1 MSEMWKQ
8 MLRKYRRRDLSRN
21 PTRGTFTPKRVE
33 PTRGTT
39 VPSGTPQAKLD
50 KLLRLYEQGKIT
62 AEEYAE
68 EREKLGKSLEIRKKV
83 KKKRSVRYKNVLIDQ
98 ELGTE
103 VKNIQQ
109 AYTDWKRTSERLKLA
124 DIGVPGKGHSKEGGK
139 GSTSLFEHLEF
150 HVHPQKQRPGSKPQ
164 DGVWQRSLQTMESLI
179 QNEDAILDEKEHDNL
194 LVFIRRLNAMSNTK
208 GDPRNIPFKNPAA
221 IEKKGDKWVVV
232 EWNWVMGHYRTPDY
246 VRKRKRVDGSDNEQ
260 PPVDSSWYEITGNEG
275 GGKNVA
281 RPPMWQAIFSGS
293 KVVNGDKGNLFD
305 EGLLKILENFEDSL
319 EGAYLETVVIDDVG
333 NFEEKINSLSKL
345 TALKT
350 ELIKLMNDKS
360 IYRGGGHVVNYG
372 VLLDRI
378 NNRVFDSNQRTSRY
392 LRDIA
397 PELKDI
403 VGSEDIRNF
412 KINIRKP
419 ALNRLINLWIRG
431 EKKKFVPDHLGA
443 NGKPFVLSSHGGG
456 RKYEGEPW
464 SEGYNSALK
473 NSQIKKSWIE
483 SLWG

>member
-1 MSEMWKQ
+1 MSEMWKR
-8 MLRKYRRRDLSRN
+8 LLKRRRGWSHRS
-21 PTRGTFTPKRVE
+21 GTFTPRNIK
-33 PTRGTT
+33 PTKGTQT
-39 VPSGTPQAKLD
+39 VPKGTKQAKMNE
-50 KLLRLYEQGKIT
+50 LLRLYEQGKIT

-83 KKKRSVRYKNVLIDQ
+83 KKQRSVRYKNVLIDQ

-103 VKNIQQ
+103 VKSIQQ
-109 AYTDWKRTSERLKLA
+109 GYTDWKRKSEGYKLG
-124 DIGVPGKGHSKEGGK
+124 DIGVTGRGHSKEGGK

-150 HVHPQKQRPGSKPQ
+150 HVQPQKQRPGAKPQ

-179 QNEDAILDEKEHDNL
+179 QNKDAILDEKENDNL

-221 IEKKGDKWVVV
+221 LEQKGDKWVVV
-232 EWNWVMGHYRTPDY
+232 KWNWVMGHYRTPDY
-246 VRKRKRVDGSDNEQ
+246 VRKRDKVDGVKEKQSE
-260 PPVDSSWYEITGNEG
+260 VDSSWYEIAENKN
-275 GGKNVA
+275 GGKNIA

-305 EGLLKILENFEDSL
+305 EGLLKILENFKNAL

-350 ELIKLMNDKS
+350 ELIKLINDKS

-378 NNRVFDSNQRTSRY
+378 NSKVFDSNQRTSRY

-419 ALNRLINLWIRG
+419 ALNRLINLWVRG

-464 SEGYNSALK
+464 SGGYSAALK
-473 NSQIKKSWIE
+473 NSQIKKSWID

>member
-39 VPSGTPQAKLD
+39 VARGTKQAKLD
-50 KLLRLYEQGKIT
+50 ALLRLYEQGKIT

-68 EREKLGKSLEIRKKV
+68 RREELEKEYAIHKKV

-124 DIGVPGKGHSKEGGK
+124 DIGVTGKGHSKEGGK

-150 HVHPQKQRPGSKPQ
+150 HVQPQKQRPGSKPQ

-260 PPVDSSWYEITGNEG
+260 PPVDSSWY
-275 GGKNVA
+275 
-281 RPPMWQAIFSGS
+281 
-293 KVVNGDKGNLFD
+293 
-305 EGLLKILENFEDSL
+305 
-319 EGAYLETVVIDDVG
+319 
-333 NFEEKINSLSKL
+333 
-345 TALKT
+345 
-350 ELIKLMNDKS
+350 
-360 IYRGGGHVVNYG
+360 
-372 VLLDRI
+372 
-378 NNRVFDSNQRTSRY
+378 
-392 LRDIA
+392 
-397 PELKDI
+397 
-403 VGSEDIRNF
+403 
-412 KINIRKP
+412 
-419 ALNRLINLWIRG
+419 
-431 EKKKFVPDHLGA
+431 
-443 NGKPFVLSSHGGG
+443 
-456 RKYEGEPW
+456 
-464 SEGYNSALK
+464 
-473 NSQIKKSWIE
+473 
-483 SLWG
+483 

>member
-1 MSEMWKQ
+1 MWKR
-8 MLRKYRRRDLSRN
+8 MLRKRRGYKH
-21 PTRGTFTPKRVE
+21 TRGTFTPKTIK
-33 PTRGTT
+33 PTKGTT
-39 VPSGTPQAKLD
+39 VPSGTPQAQLD

-62 AEEYAE
+62 AKEYAE

-103 VKNIQQ
+103 VKNIQK
-109 AYTDWKRTSERLKLA
+109 AYTDWKRKSEGYKLQ
-124 DIGVPGKGHSKEGGK
+124 DIGVTGRGHSKEGGK

-150 HVHPQKQRPGSKPQ
+150 HVQPQKQRPGSKPQ

-208 GDPRNIPFKNPAA
+208 GDPRNIPFKNPASL
-221 IEKKGDKWVVV
+221 EKKGDKWVVV
-232 EWNWVMGHYRTPDY
+232 KWNWVMGHYRTPDY
-246 VRKRKRVDGSDNEQ
+246 VRKREKVDGVEEKQSA
-260 PPVDSSWYEITGNEG
+260 VDSSWYEIAENKD

-305 EGLLKILENFEDSL
+305 EGLLKILENFKDSL

-333 NFEEKINSLSKL
+333 NFEEKINSFSKL

-350 ELIKLMNDKS
+350 LLIKLMNDKS

-378 NNRVFDSNQRTSRY
+378 NNHVFKSNQRTSRY

-403 VGSEDIRNF
+403 VGSEDIRSF
-412 KINIRKP
+412 KINIRKA

-431 EKKKFVPDHLGA
+431 EKNMFVPPHLGA
-443 NGKPFVLSSHGGG
+443 NGKPFVLSDDGGG

-473 NSQIKKSWIE
+473 NSQIKKSWVD